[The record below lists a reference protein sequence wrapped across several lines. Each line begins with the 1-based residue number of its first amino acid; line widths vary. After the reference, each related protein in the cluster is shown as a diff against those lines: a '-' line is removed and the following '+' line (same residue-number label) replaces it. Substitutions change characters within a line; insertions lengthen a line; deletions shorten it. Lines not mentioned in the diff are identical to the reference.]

1 MIDPFYESIGIVAA
15 ILTTSA
21 FIPQVYKIYK
31 EKKAQGVSL
40 TMYLIMF
47 IGVLLWLVYGI
58 LIGSIA
64 IIIAN
69 SVTAILQLFVIIFK
83 LKNW

>member
-1 MIDPFYESIGIVAA
+1 MIDPFYESIGIIAA

-47 IGVLLWLVYGI
+47 VGVLLWLVYGV

-69 SVTAILQLFVIIFK
+69 SVTAILQLFIIIFK
-83 LKNW
+83 LKN

>member
-1 MIDPFYESIGIVAA
+1 MRAPFHESIGIIAA

-40 TMYLIMF
+40 LMYLIMF
-47 IGVLLWLVYGI
+47 VGVLLWLVYGV

-64 IIIAN
+64 IIVAN
-69 SVTAILQLFVIIFK
+69 SVTAVLQLFVIIFK
-83 LKNW
+83 LKN

>member
-1 MIDPFYESIGIVAA
+1 MIDPLNESIGILAA

-47 IGVLLWLVYGI
+47 VGVLLWLVYGV

>member
-1 MIDPFYESIGIVAA
+1 MIDPLNESIGILAA

-40 TMYLIMF
+40 TMYLIMLIILPGTTITF
-47 IGVLLWLVYGI
+47 FGLLFFKIDIVLSLDKTI
-58 LIGSIA
+58 FSI
-64 IIIAN
+64 
-69 SVTAILQLFVIIFK
+69 S
-83 LKNW
+83 

>member
-1 MIDPFYESIGIVAA
+1 MIDPFHESIGIIGA

-47 IGVLLWLVYGI
+47 VGVLLWLVYGV

-83 LKNW
+83 LKN

>member
-1 MIDPFYESIGIVAA
+1 MIDPFNESIGIIAA

-47 IGVLLWLVYGI
+47 VGVLLWLVYVV

-64 IIIAN
+64 IIVAN
-69 SVTAILQLFVIIFK
+69 SVTAVLQLFVIIFK
-83 LKNW
+83 LTN

>member
-1 MIDPFYESIGIVAA
+1 MIDPLYESIGIIAA

-47 IGVLLWLVYGI
+47 VGVLLWLVYGV

-83 LKNW
+83 LKN

>member
-1 MIDPFYESIGIVAA
+1 MIDPFYESIGIIAA

-47 IGVLLWLVYGI
+47 VGVVLWLVYGV

-64 IIIAN
+64 IIVAN
-69 SVTAILQLFVIIFK
+69 SVTAVLQLFVIIFK
-83 LKNW
+83 LKN

>member
-1 MIDPFYESIGIVAA
+1 MIDPFYESIGITAA
-15 ILTTSA
+15 ILTTSS

-47 IGVLLWLVYGI
+47 VGVLLWLVYGI

-64 IIIAN
+64 IIVAN

-83 LKNW
+83 LKN

>member
-1 MIDPFYESIGIVAA
+1 MIDPFYESIGIIAA

-47 IGVLLWLVYGI
+47 VGVLLWLVYGI

-64 IIIAN
+64 ILVAN

-83 LKNW
+83 LKN

>member
-1 MIDPFYESIGIVAA
+1 MIDPFYESIGIIAA

-47 IGVLLWLVYGI
+47 VGVLLWLVYGV

-69 SVTAILQLFVIIFK
+69 SVTAILQFFVIIFK
-83 LKNW
+83 LKN

>member
-1 MIDPFYESIGIVAA
+1 MIDPMFEIIGLLAA
-15 ILTTSA
+15 FLTTSA

-31 EKKAQGVSL
+31 EKKADGISL
-40 TMYLIMF
+40 TMYVILF

-58 LIGSIA
+58 LIGSLS

-69 SVTAILQLFVIIFK
+69 GITALLQLSIIIFK
-83 LKNW
+83 LKNS

>member
-1 MIDPFYESIGIVAA
+1 MIDPLNESIGIIAA
-15 ILTTSA
+15 IMTTSA

-47 IGVLLWLVYGI
+47 VGVLLWLVYGV

-64 IIIAN
+64 IIVAN
-69 SVTAILQLFVIIFK
+69 SVTAVLQLFVIIFK
-83 LKNW
+83 LKN

>member
-1 MIDPFYESIGIVAA
+1 MIDPLNESIGILAA

-47 IGVLLWLVYGI
+47 VGVLLWLVYGI

>member
-1 MIDPFYESIGIVAA
+1 MIDPFYESIGIIAA
-15 ILTTSA
+15 ILTTSS

-47 IGVLLWLVYGI
+47 VGVLLWLVYGI

-64 IIIAN
+64 IIVAN

-83 LKNW
+83 LKN

>member
-1 MIDPFYESIGIVAA
+1 MIDPSYEIIGIIAA
-15 ILTTSA
+15 IFTTSG

-31 EKKAQGVSL
+31 EKNAKGVSL
-40 TMYLIMF
+40 TMYLILI

-58 LIGSIA
+58 LIGSLS

-69 SVTAILQLFVIIFK
+69 SVTALLQLCVIIFK
-83 LKNW
+83 LKN

>member
-1 MIDPFYESIGIVAA
+1 MIDPFNESIGIIAA

-47 IGVLLWLVYGI
+47 VGVLLWLVYGV

-64 IIIAN
+64 IILAN
-69 SVTAILQLFVIIFK
+69 SVTAVLQLLVIIFK
-83 LKNW
+83 LKN

>member
-1 MIDPFYESIGIVAA
+1 MIDQFYDYIGIIAA

-47 IGVLLWLVYGI
+47 FGVLLWLVYGI

-83 LKNW
+83 LKN

>member
-1 MIDPFYESIGIVAA
+1 MIDPFYESIGIIAA

-47 IGVLLWLVYGI
+47 VGVLLWLVYGV

-69 SVTAILQLFVIIFK
+69 SVTAILQLLVIIF
-83 LKNW
+83 

>member
-1 MIDPFYESIGIVAA
+1 MIDPFYESIGIIAA

-40 TMYLIMF
+40 LMYLIMF
-47 IGVLLWLVYGI
+47 VGVLLWLVYGV

-69 SVTAILQLFVIIFK
+69 SVTAILQLFIIIFK
-83 LKNW
+83 LKN

>member
-1 MIDPFYESIGIVAA
+1 MIDPFQESIGLLAT

-21 FIPQVYKIYK
+21 FVPQVYKLYK
-31 EKKAQGVSL
+31 EKNAQGVSL

-47 IGVLLWLVYGI
+47 IGVLLWLLYGI

-64 IIIAN
+64 IIVAN
-69 SVTAILQLFVIIFK
+69 SVTAFLQLLVIIFK
-83 LKNW
+83 LKNS

>member
-1 MIDPFYESIGIVAA
+1 MIDPFYESIGIIAA

-40 TMYLIMF
+40 SMYLIMF
-47 IGVLLWLVYGI
+47 VGVLLWLVYGV

-83 LKNW
+83 LKN

>member
-1 MIDPFYESIGIVAA
+1 MIDPFYESIGIIAA
-15 ILTTSA
+15 ILTTSS

-47 IGVLLWLVYGI
+47 VGVLLWLVYGV

-64 IIIAN
+64 IILAN
-69 SVTAILQLFVIIFK
+69 SVTAVLQLFVIIFK
-83 LKNW
+83 LKN

>member
-1 MIDPFYESIGIVAA
+1 MIDPFYESIGIIAA

-47 IGVLLWLVYGI
+47 VGVLLWLVYGI

-64 IIIAN
+64 IMIAN
-69 SVTAILQLFVIIFK
+69 SVTAVLQLFVIIFK
-83 LKNW
+83 LKNS

>member
-1 MIDPFYESIGIVAA
+1 MIDPLRESIGILAA

-47 IGVLLWLVYGI
+47 FGVLLWLVYGV

-83 LKNW
+83 LKN

>member
-1 MIDPFYESIGIVAA
+1 MIDPFYESIGIIAA

-40 TMYLIMF
+40 LMYLIMF
-47 IGVLLWLVYGI
+47 VGVLLWLVYGI

-64 IIIAN
+64 IIVAN

-83 LKNW
+83 LKN

>member
-1 MIDPFYESIGIVAA
+1 MIDPFYESIGIIAA

-40 TMYLIMF
+40 LMYLIMF
-47 IGVLLWLVYGI
+47 VGVLLWLVYGV

-83 LKNW
+83 LKN

>member
-1 MIDPFYESIGIVAA
+1 MIDPLNESIGILAA

-47 IGVLLWLVYGI
+47 VGVLLWLVYGI

-83 LKNW
+83 LKN

>member
-1 MIDPFYESIGIVAA
+1 MIDPFYESIGITAA
-15 ILTTSA
+15 ILTTSS

-47 IGVLLWLVYGI
+47 FGVLLWLLYGV
-58 LIGSIA
+58 LIGSTA
-64 IIIAN
+64 IILAN
-69 SVTAILQLFVIIFK
+69 SVTAILQLFVIVFK
-83 LKNW
+83 LKN

>member
-1 MIDPFYESIGIVAA
+1 MIDPFYESIGIIAA

-40 TMYLIMF
+40 LMYLIMF
-47 IGVLLWLVYGI
+47 VGVLLWLVYGI

-69 SVTAILQLFVIIFK
+69 SVTAILQLLVIIFK
-83 LKNW
+83 LKN

>member
-1 MIDPFYESIGIVAA
+1 MIDPFYESIGIIAA

-31 EKKAQGVSL
+31 EQKAQGVSL
-40 TMYLIMF
+40 SMYLIMF
-47 IGVLLWLVYGI
+47 VGALLWLVYGV

-83 LKNW
+83 LKN

>member
-1 MIDPFYESIGIVAA
+1 MIDPFNESIGIIAA

-40 TMYLIMF
+40 TMYLIMLV
-47 IGVLLWLVYGI
+47 GVLLWLVYGV

-64 IIIAN
+64 IILAN
-69 SVTAILQLFVIIFK
+69 SVTAVLQIFVIIFK
-83 LKNW
+83 LKN

>member
-1 MIDPFYESIGIVAA
+1 MIDPFYESIGIIAA

-40 TMYLIMF
+40 SMYLIMF
-47 IGVLLWLVYGI
+47 VGVLLWLVYGI

-64 IIIAN
+64 IIVAN

-83 LKNW
+83 LKN

>member
-1 MIDPFYESIGIVAA
+1 MINPLNESIGILAA

-47 IGVLLWLVYGI
+47 VGVLLWLVYGV

-83 LKNW
+83 LKN

>member
-1 MIDPFYESIGIVAA
+1 MIDPFYESIGIIAA

-47 IGVLLWLVYGI
+47 VGVLLWLVYGI

-69 SVTAILQLFVIIFK
+69 SVTAILQLLVIIFK
-83 LKNW
+83 LKN